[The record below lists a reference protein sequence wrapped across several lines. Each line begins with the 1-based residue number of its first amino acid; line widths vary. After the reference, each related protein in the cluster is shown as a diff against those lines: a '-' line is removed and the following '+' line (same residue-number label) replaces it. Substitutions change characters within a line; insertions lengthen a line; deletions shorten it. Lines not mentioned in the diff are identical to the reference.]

1 MAREQPPV
9 IAIIGLGPVGTA
21 LGRALAHVR
30 TDYRL
35 VGHDRDAA
43 RAKAALA
50 AGAIDEARW
59 NLVAAVEDADLIVLT
74 EPLDQTLLTI
84 EHIAPHV
91 RPGSLVT
98 DTAPVMRPVLR
109 AAADLPAGV
118 SFISGHPILA
128 GRLVAADAAAAAP
141 ASAAADATPV
151 NADADGAPGAGRTG
165 AAASPFTGVAYCI
178 VPAASADA
186 AAVRVLTNL
195 IDAIGA
201 EPYFIDADEHDAL
214 ATAVDQLPHLAGA
227 ALARVLGH
235 SPSATDIGRLMPPSM
250 HTTWLATG
258 RDGVDAAAAAMMDRS
273 AVLSWLDALGRE
285 LAELRVRI
293 AAADAAAIGEW
304 LTEADAARAH
314 LAPASLD
321 RRQGDGVDQNAAWND
336 IGSANPLRGL
346 LLGRRKGR

>member
-1 MAREQPPV
+1 MAREPSPV
-9 IAIIGLGPVGTA
+9 IAIVGLGPVGTG
-21 LGRALAHVR
+21 LGRALANVR
-30 TDYRL
+30 TNFRL
-35 VGHDRDAA
+35 VGHDRDAL

-74 EPLDQTLLTI
+74 EPLDLTLLTI

-109 AAADLPAGV
+109 AAAALPAGV
-118 SFISGHPILA
+118 AFISGHPILA
-128 GRLVAADAAAAAP
+128 GRLVAADAD
-141 ASAAADATPV
+141 DAVP
-151 NADADGAPGAGRTG
+151 
-165 AAASPFTGVAYCI
+165 SPFAGVAYCV

-186 AAVRVLTNL
+186 AAVRVLTDL

-214 ATAVDQLPHLAGA
+214 VTAVDQLPHLAGA

-235 SPSATDIGRLMPPSM
+235 SPSAADIGRLMPASM
-250 HTTWLATG
+250 RTTWLATG
-258 RDGVDAAAAAMMDRS
+258 RDGVDAAAAAWMNRS
-273 AVLSWLDALGRE
+273 AVLAWLDAFGRE
-285 LAELRVRI
+285 LAELRARV
-293 AAADAAAIGEW
+293 AAADAAAIGAW
-304 LTEADAARAH
+304 LTEADAARSQ
-314 LAPASLD
+314 LTPAS
-321 RRQGDGVDQNAAWND
+321 RSARAGDGVDQNAAWSD
-336 IGSANPLRGL
+336 LGSANPLRGL

>member
-1 MAREQPPV
+1 MARERPPV

-30 TDYRL
+30 TDFRL

-50 AGAIDEARW
+50 GGAIDEARW

-74 EPLDQTLLTI
+74 EPLDQTLLTLV
-84 EHIAPHV
+84 HIAPHV
-91 RPGSLVT
+91 RPGALVT
-98 DTAPVMRPVLR
+98 DTTPVMRPVLR

-128 GRLVAADAAAAAP
+128 GRLVAPDAEEGAP
-141 ASAAADATPV
+141 AGSAEET
-151 NADADGAPGAGRTG
+151 
-165 AAASPFTGVAYCI
+165 AASPFTGIAYCI

-186 AAVRVLTNL
+186 AAVRVLTDL

-250 HTTWLATG
+250 HATWLAAG
-258 RDGVDAAAAAMMDRS
+258 RDGVDAAAAAVMDRS
-273 AVLSWLDALGRE
+273 AVLAWLDALGRE
-285 LAELRVRI
+285 LAELRVRVE
-293 AAADAAAIGEW
+293 AADAAAIGAW
-304 LTEADAARAH
+304 LTEADAARSQ
-314 LAPASLD
+314 LAPAGRG
-321 RRQGDGVDQNAAWND
+321 RRQGDGVDQSAAWSD